1 LLRDDINNM
10 KNNYML
16 LFSYY
21 FKTKKLAKKKLE
33 RMSFDIFFVLKNKN
47 SLKNCLKD
55 NKTKKKTCPLIFFVL
70 KNKKSL

>member
-1 LLRDDINNM
+1 M
-10 KNNYML
+10 KNNYKP

-55 NKTKKKTCPLIFFVL
+55 NKTKKKHVL
-70 KNKKSL
+70 

>member
-1 LLRDDINNM
+1 M

-55 NKTKKKTCPLIFFVL
+55 EFTKKITKKKRTCPLIFLVL
-70 KNKKSL
+70 KNK

>member
-1 LLRDDINNM
+1 MLRDNINNM
-10 KNNYML
+10 KNNYKL

-70 KNKKSL
+70 KNK